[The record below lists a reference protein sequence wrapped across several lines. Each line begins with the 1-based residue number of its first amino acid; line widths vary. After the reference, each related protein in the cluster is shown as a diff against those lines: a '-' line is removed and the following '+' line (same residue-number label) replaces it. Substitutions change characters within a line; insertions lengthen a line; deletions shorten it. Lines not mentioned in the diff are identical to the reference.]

1 MLTDDLGQAD
11 IILGVKE
18 VPVSKLL
25 PGKTYL
31 FFSHTHKGQRYNM
44 VMLNEIL
51 SRKIRLIDYELMTDE
66 KKHRLV
72 LFGTFAGY
80 AGMINCLHGLG
91 DRLLALGYHTSFL
104 VFIMFYLIRGL
115 RMHFVYRIWG

>member
-1 MLTDDLGQAD
+1 MG
-11 IILGVKE
+11 IKE
-18 VPVSKLL
+18 VPVSQLI

-51 SRKIRLIDYELMTDE
+51 SRKIRLVDYELMTNE
-66 KKHRLV
+66 KKQRLV

-80 AGMINCLHGLG
+80 AGMINAFNGLG
-91 DRLLALGYHTSFL
+91 DRLLAMGYHTPFL
-104 VFIMFYLIRGL
+104 VRTKSG
-115 RMHFVYRIWG
+115 